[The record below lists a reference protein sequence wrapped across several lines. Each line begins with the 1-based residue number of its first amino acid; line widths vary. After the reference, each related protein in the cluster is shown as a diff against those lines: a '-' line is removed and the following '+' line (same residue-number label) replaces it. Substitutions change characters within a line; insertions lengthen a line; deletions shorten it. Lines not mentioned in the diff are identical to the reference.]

1 MIVSRDNARE
11 RMEGGLPVLFSVRF
25 KRKWPQMVKAWEY
38 CRACGDQYLVPE
50 PTILVRVLC
59 YDSGWVNRAS
69 VGSVANANV
78 GVWRA
83 VGSG

>member
-1 MIVSRDNARE
+1 MSRDSASE

-25 KRKWPQMVKAWEY
+25 KRKWPQTVTAWKY
-38 CRACGDQYLVPE
+38 RRACGDRYPVPE

-59 YDSGWVNRAS
+59 YDPGWVNRAS